1 MDIPQANVP
10 LDVVIVGA
18 GMVILSWNRIGGM
31 AAALTLGL
39 RGHRVVVL
47 EGAPKLMEVGA
58 GIQVSPN
65 MLRLFDRWGVS
76 DLIHAQDV
84 ALEHIHV
91 RRWEDGSLLG
101 TMPVNKTFGQQVVIH
116 RADLHNAL
124 IDKALELKNVEL
136 RVDSI
141 VTSVEFSPASVTL
154 ANGTVVRGD
163 IVIGADGIKSTIR
176 GHLLDDSSIKAIPTG
191 DAAYRIMLPRS
202 VMEADPELKQ
212 LIDEPQAT
220 RWLGPSRHIIAYP
233 VRNHEL
239 YNVVLLHP
247 DRQEVEESWTTKGSK
262 QAMIDNYRGWDQ
274 TVRKLI
280 DLVDD
285 DEVLEWKLCLHS
297 PLKTWIRESVAL
309 IGDACHPMLPYV
321 AQGAAQAVEDA
332 AALGV
337 LLSNITSRHE
347 IPRALQ
353 VYEVSRKQR
362 AETVQQSGSENRI
375 TLHFPDGPDQIA
387 RDEQFRAAA
396 TGSNP
401 DKWSDRETQKFLWG
415 WDAEQASLDAWK
427 KMGTDETKLNASL

>member
-1 MDIPQANVP
+1 M
-10 LDVVIVGA
+10 LYSA
-18 GMVILSWNRIGGM
+18 GIGGM

-39 RGHRVVVL
+39 RGHHVVVL
-47 EGAPKLMEVGA
+47 EAAPKLMEVGA

-91 RRWEDGSLLG
+91 RRWENGKLLG

-116 RADLHNAL
+116 RADLHNAI
-124 IDKALELKNVEL
+124 IDRAVALPNVEL
-136 RVDSI
+136 RVNSP
-141 VTSVEFSPASVTL
+141 VTDVQFDPASVTL

-163 IVIGADGIKSTIR
+163 IVVGADGIKSTIR
-176 GHLLDDSSIKAIPTG
+176 SRLLEDSSLKAIPTG
-191 DAAYRIMLPRS
+191 DAAYRIMLPREI
-202 VMEADPELKQ
+202 MEKDPELKE
-212 LIDEPQAT
+212 LIDQPEAT

-233 VRNHEL
+233 VRSHQL

-247 DRQEVEESWTTKGSK
+247 DVQGSEESWTTKGSK
-262 QAMIDNYRGWDQ
+262 QAMVDNYDGWDS

-285 DEVLEWKLCLHS
+285 NEVLEWKLCLHR
-297 PLKTWIRESVAL
+297 PLRTWIRGSVAL

-337 LLSNITSRHE
+337 LLSNITSRAE
-347 IPRALQ
+347 IPLALSA
-353 VYEVSRKQR
+353 YERSRKQR

-375 TLHFPDGPDQIA
+375 TLHLPDGPEQVS
-387 RDEQFRAAA
+387 RDAQFLASAS
-396 TGSNP
+396 GENP
-401 DKWSDRETQKFLWG
+401 DKWSDRSTQEFLWA
-415 WDAEQASLDAWK
+415 WDAEKAALATWDELDQGKSRAN
-427 KMGTDETKLNASL
+427 L